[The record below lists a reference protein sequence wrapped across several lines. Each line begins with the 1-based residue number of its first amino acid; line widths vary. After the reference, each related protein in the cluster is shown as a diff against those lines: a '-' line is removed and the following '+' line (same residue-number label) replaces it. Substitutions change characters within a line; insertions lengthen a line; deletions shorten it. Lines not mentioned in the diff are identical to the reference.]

1 VEKYKIGKI
10 EIVLLSVSLG
20 CLLIA
25 SCFQAYVNYQ
35 KSMVRRHATAL
46 AETLDVDIQKYN
58 PDAFPIDYFRSA
70 LTPGMPVDKVHQIV
84 RGYEMSLVC
93 PQTNSEVYYFY
104 SIDKKGVKIKLSY
117 DLNKNTFLDIS
128 ADDNSSVLINTS
140 GCISGLIGE

>member
-1 VEKYKIGKI
+1 MGKYKIGKI

-35 KSMVRRHATAL
+35 KSMVRRHAMTL

-58 PDAFPIDYFRSA
+58 PDVFPIDYFRSA
-70 LTPGMPVDKVHQIV
+70 LTSGMSVDKVHQIV
-84 RGYEMSLVC
+84 RGYEKSLVC
-93 PQTNSEVYYFY
+93 PQTNSEIYYFY

-117 DLNKNTFLDIS
+117 DLNKNTFFDIS
-128 ADDNSSVLINTS
+128 TDDNNSVLINTS
-140 GCISGLIGE
+140 GCTSGLIGE